1 MCHET
6 CAGQTRQLRH
16 IEANGK
22 AFTNPIKNSEPD
34 GAMLKAFWGGLRPF
48 RNQVIF
54 DQADDTRQ
62 GRTAINNRGVDKQP
76 SGCLREMGV
85 YQPFQVP
92 LPPKGFER
100 GKQPLSPPRAVFRG
114 GIYQFPGRN
123 IVLLVASG
131 APRGSIRFTRGG
143 P

>member
-54 DQADDTRQ
+54 DQLFMSKPVHLYTVPICEP
-62 GRTAINNRGVDKQP
+62 G
-76 SGCLREMGV
+76 
-85 YQPFQVP
+85 VP
-92 LPPKGFER
+92 LLYAAEPEGNPPPLFRYPQGGPGFA
-100 GKQPLSPPRAVFRG
+100 KPLS
-114 GIYQFPGRN
+114 
-123 IVLLVASG
+123 
-131 APRGSIRFTRGG
+131 
-143 P
+143 